1 MTRIQAF
8 LLGITV
14 MMSTTAGV
22 FFLKFWRS
30 TRDVLFLAFAAF
42 FLLEALDRTT
52 LFIFARDNEGSP
64 LVYFIRLLATLA
76 ILAAILKKNY
86 GGGRPR
92 TL

>member
-1 MTRIQAF
+1 MTRVQAF
-8 LLGITV
+8 LLGVTV

-52 LFIFARDNEGSP
+52 LFVFSWSNEGTP
-64 LVYFIRLLATLA
+64 WVYLIRLLAMLA

-86 GGGRPR
+86 GSGRPR